1 MTSEAP
7 DSTAVRQ
14 QLERILSS
22 PGFVRNPRMS
32 SFLRWLVERHLE
44 GRDDELKESLIA
56 LEVFGR
62 RPDYD
67 PRIDS
72 IVRTEAARLR
82 ARLAEYYAG
91 DGATDPLRIEVP
103 KGRYVP
109 AVHQSGA
116 AGREAPS
123 RPWRWLAA
131 GLAASIL
138 LLSVVALRLAHEDQS
153 PVRVAVLPLRN
164 LSPGGENEY
173 FVDGLTDQIIRDLSV
188 IEGLAVR
195 SRTSSFVLKN
205 RPPDLRETG
214 RQLAAD
220 YLLEGSVLLVGDQ
233 LRVNVQLVRVT
244 DESSVWSGRFDRRL
258 ADIFVIQDEIATGIV
273 NNLRVHLGNGRRR
286 YETSVEA
293 YTLYLG
299 ARARSLRGIDGI
311 LQSIDGFEQAIEQ
324 DKSFAPAYAGLASAY
339 AIRSVQFPLQHPPDE
354 LSRMRDAAERAV
366 ALDPLLAEAH
376 AALGL
381 ARSRSGDW
389 ELAEASFRRAIAL
402 DPNDATTLTDFV
414 MWHLNVLGRNEEA
427 LALLRRAES
436 ADPLGSNVQ
445 LNLAWVLMSL
455 GRFAE
460 AEGHC
465 RRLPA
470 SHELRTQCLGR
481 SLEGEG
487 RHDDAVRL
495 LTGDPALSQEP
506 TDAGLSRLR
515 ARAVRQARRCGED
528 GERDGIRQ
536 RAGVDLRGPGRHRAH
551 AGRAGAHERVGCPA
565 TRRVLELSRDGR
577 TARTSSTGR
586 ASQGGWPAAV
596 RTRGVR
602 SPRRGLL
609 LRRQRAK
616 VVDDAPDVGV

>member
-1 MTSEAP
+1 MTSDAP
-7 DSTAVRQ
+7 DPTAVRQ

-56 LEVFGR
+56 LQVFGR

-82 ARLAEYYAG
+82 SRLAEYYAG
-91 DGATDPLRIEVP
+91 DGAADALRIEVP

-109 AVHQSGA
+109 AIHQSGVDR
-116 AGREAPS
+116 REAPS

-138 LLSVVALRLAHEDQS
+138 LVSVVALRLAHEDPS

-164 LSPGGENEY
+164 LSPDGENEY
-173 FVDGLTDQIIRDLSV
+173 FVDGLTDEIIRDLSI

-214 RQLAAD
+214 RQLAVD

-299 ARARSLRGIDGI
+299 ARARSMRGIDGV
-311 LQSIDGFEQAIEQ
+311 LQSIEGFEQAIEQ

-354 LSRMRDAAERAV
+354 VSRMRDAAERAV

-381 ARSRSGDW
+381 ARARSGDW

-402 DPNDATTLTDFV
+402 DPNDATALTNFV

-445 LNLAWVLMSL
+445 LSLAWVLMSL

-460 AEGHC
+460 ADGHC

-487 RHDDAVRL
+487 RHDEAVRL
-495 LTGDPALSQEP
+495 LTGDPALSRNPQTRGFLGYALARSGRRDDAERMANA
-506 TDAGLSRLR
+506 TAFANEQALIFAGLGDTQRTLDALGRMSALGAQRL
-515 ARAVRQARRCGED
+515 
-528 GERDGIRQ
+528 
-536 RAGVDLRGPGRHRAH
+536 
-551 AGRAGAHERVGCPA
+551 
-565 TRRVLELSRDGR
+565 
-577 TARTSSTGR
+577 
-586 ASQGGWPAAV
+586 GGYLNYPEMAALHGHPQLV
-596 RTRGVR
+596 V
-602 SPRRGLL
+602 
-609 LRRQRAK
+609 LRRQAGL
-616 VVDDAPDVGV
+616 PQ

>member
-1 MTSEAP
+1 MTSDAP
-7 DSTAVRQ
+7 DPTAVRQ

-32 SFLRWLVERHLE
+32 SFLRWLVEQHLE

-56 LEVFGR
+56 LQVFGR

-82 ARLAEYYAG
+82 SRLAEYYAG
-91 DGATDPLRIEVP
+91 DGAADPLRIDVP

-109 AVHQSGA
+109 AIHQSGVDR
-116 AGREAPS
+116 REAPS

-138 LLSVVALRLAHEDQS
+138 LVSVVALRLAHEDPS

-164 LSPGGENEY
+164 LSPDGENEY
-173 FVDGLTDQIIRDLSV
+173 FVDGLTDEIIRDLSI

-214 RQLAAD
+214 RQLAVD

-299 ARARSLRGIDGI
+299 ARARSMRGIDGV
-311 LQSIDGFEQAIEQ
+311 LQSIEGFEQAIEQ

-354 LSRMRDAAERAV
+354 VSRMRDAAERAV

-381 ARSRSGDW
+381 ARARSGDW

-402 DPNDATTLTDFV
+402 DPNDATALTNFV

-445 LNLAWVLMSL
+445 LSLAWVLMSL

-460 AEGHC
+460 ADGHC

-487 RHDDAVRL
+487 RHDEAVRL
-495 LTGDPALSQEP
+495 FTGDPALSRNPQTRGFLGYALARSGRRDDAERMANA
-506 TDAGLSRLR
+506 TAFANEQALIFAGLGDTQRTLDALGRMSALGAQRL
-515 ARAVRQARRCGED
+515 
-528 GERDGIRQ
+528 
-536 RAGVDLRGPGRHRAH
+536 
-551 AGRAGAHERVGCPA
+551 
-565 TRRVLELSRDGR
+565 
-577 TARTSSTGR
+577 
-586 ASQGGWPAAV
+586 GGYLNYPEMAALHGHPQLV
-596 RTRGVR
+596 V
-602 SPRRGLL
+602 
-609 LRRQRAK
+609 LRRQAGL
-616 VVDDAPDVGV
+616 PQ

>member
-1 MTSEAP
+1 MTSDAP
-7 DSTAVRQ
+7 DPTAVRQ

-56 LEVFGR
+56 LQVFGR

-82 ARLAEYYAG
+82 SRLAEYYAG
-91 DGATDPLRIEVP
+91 DGAADALRIEVP

-109 AVHQSGA
+109 AIHQSGVDR
-116 AGREAPS
+116 REAPS

-138 LLSVVALRLAHEDQS
+138 LVSVVALRLAHEDPS

-164 LSPGGENEY
+164 LSPDGENEY
-173 FVDGLTDQIIRDLSV
+173 FVDGLTDEIIRDLSI

-214 RQLAAD
+214 RQLAVD

-299 ARARSLRGIDGI
+299 ARARSMRGIDGV
-311 LQSIDGFEQAIEQ
+311 LQSIEGFEQAIEQ

-354 LSRMRDAAERAV
+354 VSRMRDAAERAV

-381 ARSRSGDW
+381 ARARSGDW

-402 DPNDATTLTDFV
+402 DPNDATALTNFV

-445 LNLAWVLMSL
+445 LSLAWVLMSL

-460 AEGHC
+460 ADGHC

-487 RHDDAVRL
+487 RHDEAVRL
-495 LTGDPALSQEP
+495 FTGDPALSRNPQTRGFLGYALARSGRRDDAERMANA
-506 TDAGLSRLR
+506 TAFANEQALIFAGLGDTQRTLDALGRMSALGAQRL
-515 ARAVRQARRCGED
+515 
-528 GERDGIRQ
+528 
-536 RAGVDLRGPGRHRAH
+536 
-551 AGRAGAHERVGCPA
+551 
-565 TRRVLELSRDGR
+565 
-577 TARTSSTGR
+577 
-586 ASQGGWPAAV
+586 GGYLNYPEMAALHGHPQLV
-596 RTRGVR
+596 V
-602 SPRRGLL
+602 
-609 LRRQRAK
+609 LRRQAGL
-616 VVDDAPDVGV
+616 PQ